1 MRRGGSHLNEVLI
14 FGATGCVGS
23 YIFEHLR
30 HNKLSAHGV
39 SRSRSG
45 GALHQADSDSE
56 IISVLHAVRP
66 ECVVLC
72 LGSPSVD
79 DAERNP
85 DISYAENVA
94 NPKRI
99 INLIQGFDS
108 SIHIVCVSS
117 IYVFSPVN
125 GKSAFSESDDPVP
138 ASNYGK
144 QKRELEVFVASSLS
158 KCTIVRLPMVV
169 GSYSHPNDF
178 FNKVLDRY
186 RKGKRLDDDEGLRYP
201 TDIGWIAENILLIL
215 ERSMYG
221 TFHLSADVCMSKRDL
236 SLAFLSQSGRPL
248 EDVAFERP
256 VSVWPRP
263 RHLQITSEHEW
274 IGVDRAFCLEDI
286 CVRYRF
292 NQR

>member
-1 MRRGGSHLNEVLI
+1 MRQGGSHLNEVLI

-23 YIFEHLR
+23 YIFDHLR
-30 HNKLSAHGV
+30 HSKRSVHGV
-39 SRSRSG
+39 SRSHSG
-45 GALHQADSDSE
+45 DALHKADSDSE
-56 IISVLHAVRP
+56 ILSLLHVVRP

-99 INLIQGFDS
+99 INLILGYDS
-108 SIHIVCVSS
+108 NIHIVCLSS

-138 ASNYGK
+138 TSNYGR
-144 QKRELEVFVASSLS
+144 QKRKLEAFVVLS
-158 KCTIVRLPMVV
+158 APRCSIVRLPMVV
-169 GSYSHPNDF
+169 GSYSHRNDF

-186 RKGKRLDDDEGLRYP
+186 RKGKRLDDDEGYRYP
-201 TDIGWIAENILLIL
+201 TDIGWITENLLKII
-215 ERSMYG
+215 ERSLYG

-236 SLAFLSQSGRPL
+236 SLAFLRHVGCSV

-256 VSVWPRP
+256 TSVWPRP

-274 IGVDRAFCLEDI
+274 IGVGRAFCLEDI
-286 CVRYRF
+286 CARYRF
-292 NQR
+292 SEN